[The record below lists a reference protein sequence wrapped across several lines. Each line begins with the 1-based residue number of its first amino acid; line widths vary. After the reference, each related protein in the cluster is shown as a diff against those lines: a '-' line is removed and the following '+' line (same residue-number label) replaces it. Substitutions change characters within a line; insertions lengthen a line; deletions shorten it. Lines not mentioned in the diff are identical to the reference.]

1 MHKIKMNYDN
11 KMYFYFKIDKLY
23 VLKLDRMTN
32 DATKF
37 SYHI

>member
-1 MHKIKMNYDN
+1 MQKIKIYYDN

-32 DATKF
+32 DVTKF
-37 SYHI
+37 LYHI